1 MKTLPYSYLSFRRR
15 VARAALVQFI
25 ASVVNS
31 LEMVLL
37 AFAPVML
44 GLFECIALPGLLAPT
59 LPWFEAVGLLLAQI
73 LLVAAPVW
81 LLRQRLH
88 PLDVARWSRALPI
101 SSRQQWQA
109 EASVA
114 GLIVGPVALAH
125 VVSCAVWWYQWPDWL
140 RPVAPLSL
148 ACAVL
153 SLLLGW
159 ALATVLLMRRAR
171 PAAPRAAAVVVARA
185 PAHYAAPPRARVPA
199 LAYWRQLFWLPC
211 WRGESVVGIQQTCLF
226 LGALLSMA
234 LWLWRPPLVAWM
246 PPAVW
251 GAGTAML
258 LILLTDRGDK
268 AVAEQIARLRPVV
281 AQWPLSMERLFTS
294 AIVATLLPGAVVMAC
309 FAALVLAAGADVTV
323 AAAGTGAVNLA
334 GAAGVAGH
342 AVDAGI
348 GTGMSAG
355 AAGAIS
361 HGMNHSLS
369 RTVALVWLACA
380 GVAQL
385 AIVGLRTLTARG
397 RVALVMGAILIL
409 TAIGSELWN

>member
-1 MKTLPYSYLSFRRR
+1 MLQPMKTLPYSYLSFRRR
-15 VARAALVQFI
+15 VARASLVQFI

-44 GLFECIALPGLLAPT
+44 GLFACIALPGLLAPT
-59 LPWFEAVGLLLAQI
+59 LPWFEALGLLAAQT

-101 SSRQQWQA
+101 SARQQWLA

-125 VVSCAVWWYQWPDWL
+125 VLSCVVWLYQWPDWL
-140 RPVAPLSL
+140 RPVAPWSL
-148 ACAVL
+148 ACAAL

-171 PAAPRAAAVVVARA
+171 PRPGAPRAAVRAASA
-185 PAHYAAPPRARVPA
+185 PAHYAAPPRVRLPA
-199 LAYWRQLFWLPC
+199 VTYWRQLFWLPC
-211 WRGESVVGIQQTCLF
+211 WRGESVVGIQQTCL
-226 LGALLSMA
+226 LVGALLSMG
-234 LWLWRPPLVAWM
+234 LWLWRPAIVAWM

-258 LILLTDRGDK
+258 LVLLTDRGDK
-268 AVAEQIARLRPVV
+268 AVAEQITRLRPAV
-281 AQWPLSMERLFTS
+281 ANWPLSMERLFTS
-294 AIVATLLPGAVVMAC
+294 AIMLTLLPGALVMLC
-309 FAALVLAAGADVTV
+309 FAALSLAAGTSV
-323 AAAGTGAVNLA
+323 
-334 GAAGVAGH
+334 
-342 AVDAGI
+342 
-348 GTGMSAG
+348 
-355 AAGAIS
+355 S
-361 HGMNHSLS
+361 H
-369 RTVALVWLACA
+369 TVALVWLACA
-380 GVAQL
+380 SVAQL

>member
-1 MKTLPYSYLSFRRR
+1 MLQPMKTLPYSYLSFRRR
-15 VARAALVQFI
+15 VARASLVQFI

-44 GLFECIALPGLLAPT
+44 GLLACIALPGLLAPT
-59 LPWFEAVGLLLAQI
+59 LTWFEAVALLIAQI

-88 PLDVARWSRALPI
+88 PLDVARWSRALPV
-101 SSRQQWQA
+101 SARQQWLA

-125 VVSCAVWWYQWPDWL
+125 VVSCAVWLYQWPDWL
-140 RPVAPLSL
+140 RPVAPWSL

-159 ALATVLLMRRAR
+159 ALATVLLMRRAK
-171 PAAPRAAAVVVARA
+171 PGPVAPRAAAGSAARA
-185 PAHYAAPPRARVPA
+185 PAHYAAPPRASLPA
-199 LAYWRQLFWLPC
+199 WFYWRQLFWLPC
-211 WRGESVVGIQQTCLF
+211 WRGESVVGIQQTCL
-226 LGALLSMA
+226 LIGALLSMG
-234 LWLWRPPLVAWM
+234 LWLWQPAIVAWM
-246 PPAVW
+246 PPAAW

-258 LILLTDRGDK
+258 LVLLTDRGDK
-268 AVAEQIARLRPVV
+268 AVAEQIARLRPAV
-281 AQWPLSMERLFTS
+281 ANWPLSMEQLFTS
-294 AIVATLLPGAVVMAC
+294 AIMLTLLPGALVMLC
-309 FAALVLAAGADVTV
+309 FAALTLAAGANV
-323 AAAGTGAVNLA
+323 
-334 GAAGVAGH
+334 
-342 AVDAGI
+342 
-348 GTGMSAG
+348 
-355 AAGAIS
+355 S
-361 HGMNHSLS
+361 H
-369 RTVALVWLACA
+369 TVALVWLACA
-380 GVAQL
+380 SVAQL

>member
-1 MKTLPYSYLSFRRR
+1 MKTLPYSYLAFRRR

-44 GLFECIALPGLLAPT
+44 GLFACIALPGLLAPT
-59 LPWFEAVGLLLAQI
+59 LPWFEALGLLIAQI

-125 VVSCAVWWYQWPDWL
+125 AVSCAVWWYQWPDWL
-140 RPVAPLSL
+140 RPVAPQAL

-159 ALATVLLMRRAR
+159 VLATVLLMRRAR
-171 PAAPRAAAVVVARA
+171 PGAPRAAAVAVARA
-185 PAHYAAPPRARVPA
+185 PAHYAAPPRARLPA

-226 LGALLSMA
+226 LGALLSLG

-281 AQWPLSMERLFTS
+281 AQWPLSMERLFVS
-294 AIVATLLPGAVVMAC
+294 AIVAALLPGAVVMAC
-309 FAALVLAAGADVTV
+309 FAALVLAAGADAPVA

-334 GAAGVAGH
+334 GAAGAAGH
-342 AVDAGI
+342 AVEAR
-348 GTGMSAG
+348 MSAG

-361 HGMNHSLS
+361 HDVSH
-369 RTVALVWLACA
+369 TVALVWLACA

-397 RVALVMGAILIL
+397 RVALVIGTILIL

>member
-44 GLFECIALPGLLAPT
+44 GLFACIALPGLLAPT
-59 LPWFEAVGLLLAQI
+59 LPWFEALGLLVAQI

-140 RPVAPLSL
+140 RPVAPQAL

-171 PAAPRAAAVVVARA
+171 PGAQRAAAVVVTRA
-185 PAHYAAPPRARVPA
+185 TAHYAAPPRARAPA

-211 WRGESVVGIQQTCLF
+211 WRGESVVGIQQTGLF

-246 PPAVW
+246 PPAAW

-281 AQWPLSMERLFTS
+281 AHWPLSMERLFTI
-294 AIVATLLPGAVVMAC
+294 AIVAALLPGAVVMAC
-309 FAALVLAAGADVTV
+309 FAALVLAAGADVPV
-323 AAAGTGAVNLA
+323 AAAAGTGAVNLA

-342 AVDAGI
+342 AVDAD
-348 GTGMSAG
+348 MSAG

-369 RTVALVWLACA
+369 HTVALVWLACA

>member
-1 MKTLPYSYLSFRRR
+1 MRFGPLFISASVSGNMLQPMKTAPYSYLSFRRR
-15 VARAALVQFI
+15 MARASLVQFI
-25 ASVVNS
+25 ASVINS

-44 GLFECIALPGLLAPT
+44 GLFACIALPGLLAPT
-59 LPWFEAVGLLLAQI
+59 LPWFEEVGLLLAQI

-88 PLDVARWSRALPI
+88 PLDVARWSRALPV
-101 SSRQQWQA
+101 SSRQQWLA
-109 EASVA
+109 EATVA

-125 VVSCAVWWYQWPDWL
+125 VVSCVVWLYQWPDWL

-148 ACAVL
+148 ACTVL

-171 PAAPRAAAVVVARA
+171 PRCVAPRAAAMGAVRA
-185 PAHYAAPPRARVPA
+185 PAHYAAPPRVRLPA
-199 LAYWRQLFWLPC
+199 WFYWRQLFWAPC
-211 WRGESVVGIQQTCLF
+211 WRGESVVGIQQTCL
-226 LGALLSMA
+226 LIGALLSMG
-234 LWLWRPPLVAWM
+234 LWLWRPPFVAWL
-246 PPAVW
+246 PAAVW

-258 LILLTDRGDK
+258 LVLLTDRGDK
-268 AVAEQIARLRPVV
+268 AVAEQIARLRP
-281 AQWPLSMERLFTS
+281 ALANWPLSMERLFTS
-294 AIVATLLPGAVVMAC
+294 AIVLSLLPGAVVMLG
-309 FAALVLAAGADVTV
+309 FAARTLAADAD
-323 AAAGTGAVNLA
+323 
-334 GAAGVAGH
+334 
-342 AVDAGI
+342 
-348 GTGMSAG
+348 
-355 AAGAIS
+355 IS
-361 HGMNHSLS
+361 H
-369 RTVALVWLACA
+369 TVALVWLACA

>member
-1 MKTLPYSYLSFRRR
+1 
-15 VARAALVQFI
+15 
-25 ASVVNS
+25 
-31 LEMVLL
+31 
-37 AFAPVML
+37 
-44 GLFECIALPGLLAPT
+44 
-59 LPWFEAVGLLLAQI
+59 
-73 LLVAAPVW
+73 
-81 LLRQRLH
+81 
-88 PLDVARWSRALPI
+88 
-101 SSRQQWQA
+101 
-109 EASVA
+109 
-114 GLIVGPVALAH
+114 
-125 VVSCAVWWYQWPDWL
+125 
-140 RPVAPLSL
+140 
-148 ACAVL
+148 
-153 SLLLGW
+153 
-159 ALATVLLMRRAR
+159 
-171 PAAPRAAAVVVARA
+171 VARA

-294 AIVATLLPGAVVMAC
+294 AILATLLPGAVVMAC
-309 FAALVLAAGADVTV
+309 FAAATLAAGADVTV

-369 RTVALVWLACA
+369 HTVALVWLACA

-397 RVALVMGAILIL
+397 RVALVIGAILIL